1 MITPRLPDLPQVS
14 SSKVPEER
22 RNEPRKLRIIP
33 LGLRISQRESISRDN
48 SRARSHPQLSRKM
61 YVIHHISTLKER
73 FLTPELVVR
82 VAAELVV
89 TAGVLSEPE
98 VEEATTDRRLGR
110 MNM

>member
-1 MITPRLPDLPQVS
+1 
-14 SSKVPEER
+14 
-22 RNEPRKLRIIP
+22 
-33 LGLRISQRESISRDN
+33 
-48 SRARSHPQLSRKM
+48 M
-61 YVIHHISTLKER
+61 YVIRHISALKER
-73 FLTPELVVR
+73 FLTPEFVVR